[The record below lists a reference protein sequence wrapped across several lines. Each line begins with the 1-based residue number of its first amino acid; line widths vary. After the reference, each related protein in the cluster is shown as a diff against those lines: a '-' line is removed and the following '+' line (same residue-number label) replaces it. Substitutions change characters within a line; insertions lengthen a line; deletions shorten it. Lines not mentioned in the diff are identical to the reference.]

1 MQHSTLNS
9 HFSLFKFSTISQPV
23 SLSRFQIDRS
33 SLMTNVLSF
42 TPTTPLLRHLSVF
55 SILRRR
61 HNPTTL
67 KSPPHTLS
75 QSPLHCAPHPPP
87 RPSRSASALP
97 APADGLM
104 QDAGATAVVLAGAY
118 GLVLCFDNLT
128 QRNLLR
134 QNLSRKL
141 VHILSGIFFMLS
153 WPIFRYPFALLT
165 QNLLHSGSEFYKN
178 STSTDARYF
187 ASVVP
192 LVNCLRL
199 LLHGFSLVTNEGLV
213 KSVTREGNPKEL
225 LRGPLYYVLIL
236 ILCALVFWRESP
248 VGLISLAMMCGGDG
262 VADIMGRK
270 FGSIKIPY
278 NPKKS
283 WAGSISMFLF
293 GFLISMGMLYYYS
306 FLGYFELNWIQTAE
320 KVAFVA
326 LVATL
331 VESLPITEVLDD
343 NVSVPLASMAAA
355 CLIFS
360 L

>member
-75 QSPLHCAPHPPP
+75 QSPLRCAPHPPP

-153 WPIFRYPFALLT
+153 WPIF
-165 QNLLHSGSEFYKN
+165 

>member
-75 QSPLHCAPHPPP
+75 QSPLRCAPHPPP

-153 WPIFRYPFALLT
+153 WPIF
-165 QNLLHSGSEFYKN
+165 

-355 CLIFS
+355 YLSFS

>member
-1 MQHSTLNS
+1 
-9 HFSLFKFSTISQPV
+9 
-23 SLSRFQIDRS
+23 
-33 SLMTNVLSF
+33 MTNLLSF

-55 SILRRR
+55 SVVRRR

-75 QSPLHCAPHPPP
+75 QSPLHVLYRAPHPPP
-87 RPSRSASALP
+87 RPSRSVSALP
-97 APADGLM
+97 SPADGLM
-104 QDAGATAVVLAGAY
+104 QDAGATAVVIAGAY

-153 WPIFRYPFALLT
+153 WPIF
-165 QNLLHSGSEFYKN
+165 
-178 STSTDARYF
+178 STSTNARYF

-199 LLHGFSLVTNEGLV
+199 LLHGFSLVPNEGLV

-343 NVSVPLASMAAA
+343 NISVPLASMAAA
-355 CLIFS
+355 YLSFS